1 MARWLVIVFCFVGI
15 YRTINCEDNKYD
27 NYTLMKIAPQSYHQ
41 LAKLVKLKHD
51 PEGIEIL
58 KRSRGLNRTTDVLVA
73 PHKRRFLEQFVSKH
87 GMPVQYKYNYGRH
100 FESVPKS
107 SLRSGFN
114 VYGFNSYDDITSRI
128 HMLAAKMP
136 QLISIQFVGHSYEKR
151 KMNLV
156 KISTN
161 PSGRNPIIFIDAGI
175 HAREWVAPAMAVYII
190 HRLIKDPKALKRELN
205 GVDWYILPVVNPD
218 GYEFSRGKKSGMI
231 VPNSNV
237 LTIGVQRGW
246 AALTAAPARHAPAS
260 ISCPRFE
267 VTSTY
272 VMNRLW
278 RKTRSKHTKKDCY
291 GVDGNRNYGFE
302 WGGKGT
308 SKDPCDQEI
317 YAGPKAFSE
326 NETQAVAK
334 IMNAYKERIKLYVSI
349 HSYGA
354 YLVYPWGFTADILPE
369 NWIRMHNLA
378 RMVSD
383 SVVRAGGPAF
393 EVMSAGQWYPAAGGS
408 DDYALAVMGI
418 PYSYTMEL
426 TKNFEFTF
434 PEELLETVL
443 PQYYDGF
450 ITFSIQIKR
459 EFGSN

>member
-218 GYEFSRGKKSGMI
+218 GYEFSRGKKS
-231 VPNSNV
+231 
-237 LTIGVQRGW
+237 
-246 AALTAAPARHAPAS
+246 
-260 ISCPRFE
+260 
-267 VTSTY
+267 
-272 VMNRLW
+272 NRLW